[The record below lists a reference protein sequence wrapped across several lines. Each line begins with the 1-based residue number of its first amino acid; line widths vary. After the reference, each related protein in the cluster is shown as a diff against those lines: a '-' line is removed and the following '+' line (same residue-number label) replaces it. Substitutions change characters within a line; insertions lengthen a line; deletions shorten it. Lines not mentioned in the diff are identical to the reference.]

1 MATLKDI
8 DLLKIGH
15 TIQLAG
21 AVYLGEGKAY
31 LVMFPDEASHVD
43 SPHSDFWPILTQD
56 DGQNIERYQ
65 LEDLSLSKEE
75 WATFLRQTDL
85 LETEVLAKA
94 EDGGTVKA
102 IMRKSTRQIE
112 QGTSWVVFK
121 RDGYQCRYCGKD
133 DVPLTVDHL
142 ILWEEGGPSTEENL
156 VSACRKCNKTRGNTP
171 YAEWILKHPYY
182 LKVSKELF
190 ADVRQLNLDLI
201 STLGAIPKR
210 PHQRSR

>member
-8 DLLKIGH
+8 DLLKVGH

-21 AVYLGEGKAY
+21 GVYVGENKVY
-31 LVMFPDEASHVD
+31 LVMFPDEHCHLEVL
-43 SPHSDFWPILTQD
+43 PTIVFQD
-56 DGQNIERYQ
+56 KDV
-65 LEDLSLSKEE
+65 LSVVTLNLSKDE

-94 EDGGTVKA
+94 EDGGVVKA

-112 QGTSWVVFK
+112 QGVSWVVFK
-121 RDGYQCRYCGKD
+121 RDGYQCRYCGND

-142 ILWEEGGPSTEENL
+142 ILWEQQGPSVEENL
-156 VSACRKCNKTRGNTP
+156 VSSCRKCNKMRGNTP
-171 YAEWILKHPYY
+171 YEEWLKHPYY
-182 LKVSKELF
+182 LKVSRNLF
-190 ADVRQLNLDLI
+190 ADVRQANDDLV
-201 STLGAIPKR
+201 STLGAIQRR